1 MSSDSARKM
10 TEDLLRPLQRTTWR
24 FYVLV
29 AFLGSIVA
37 MGLGTW
43 AYQMY
48 MGFGMTGINN
58 PCLLYTSDAA
68 DE

>member
-1 MSSDSARKM
+1 MNTARM
-10 TEDLLRPLQRTTWR
+10 TEDLLRPLERTGWR

-29 AFLGSIVA
+29 LVLGSIVA

-48 MGFGMTGINN
+48 NGLGGSRINN
-58 PCLLYTSDAA
+58 RV
-68 DE
+68 